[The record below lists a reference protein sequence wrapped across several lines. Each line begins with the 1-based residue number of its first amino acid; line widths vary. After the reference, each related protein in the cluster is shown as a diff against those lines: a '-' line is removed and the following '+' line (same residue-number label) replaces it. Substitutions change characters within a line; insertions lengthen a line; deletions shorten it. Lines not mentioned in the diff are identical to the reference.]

1 MIRFTQ
7 NIDDIKSCAACLSK
21 DRQEHRPHILY
32 LYSDGVN
39 LYGTNG
45 QQVAVAKGIG
55 LEQGFYEVIKNIKTQ
70 IWLEKLDICAEYP
83 DLDWLL
89 VDFDYVM
96 DFNCLSEGKRNIST
110 CKLIR
115 KTDIDFNVK
124 FLDALPGDRS
134 YSQGFIDDK
143 MFAFDHPDFRYCF
156 MPYSC

>member
-1 MIRFTQ
+1 MIKFTQ
-7 NIDDIKSCAACLSK
+7 NIDDIKICAACLSK

-32 LYSDGVN
+32 LYSDSVN

-45 QQVAVAKGIG
+45 QQIAVAKNRG

-70 IWLEKLDICAEYP
+70 IWLEKLDIDALYP
-83 DLDWLL
+83 NIDRFL

-96 DFNCLSEGKRNIST
+96 DFNCLSEEDRNIST

-115 KTDIDFNVK
+115 KTDMYFNVNL
-124 FLDALPGDRS
+124 LDALPGDHS

-143 MFAFDHPDFRYCF
+143 MFVFDHPDFRYCF
-156 MPYSC
+156 MPYSS